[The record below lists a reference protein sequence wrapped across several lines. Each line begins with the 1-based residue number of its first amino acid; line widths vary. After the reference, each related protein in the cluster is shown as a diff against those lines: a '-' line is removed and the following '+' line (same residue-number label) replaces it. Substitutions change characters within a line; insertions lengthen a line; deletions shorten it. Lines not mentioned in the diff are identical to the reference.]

1 MLHIT
6 QKYKNGLIIR
16 HSSDT
21 VSASIIY
28 PDQGGHTMSSNWKRY
43 AIGVMLT
50 CLSLLSASCGSGS
63 GKSTPPTDTVSG
75 TAVKGPIAN
84 AMVSAYKMDALG
96 NQGTEVL
103 DSTTTAADGSYA
115 LRIPKG
121 TGPIMIVVRGTAT
134 SSYVNEADPTGPR
147 VAFTAGET
155 LRAAVIDPATVNN
168 VPVTPF
174 TDMAVT
180 LLQQYAATAPA
191 GTSLVTLNTAAINA
205 IETAVRTMTGAS
217 SFSISD
223 VSTPSSTA
231 ALALF
236 AQMLT
241 TQSAGDPAITST
253 SLAQSFVNAIFSGGN
268 NLTQLNS
275 DIAAAATVLQNNP
288 AVTTN
293 IPTPTA
299 IPVVVAPD
307 FTDVTPPTVP
317 TNLNRSVSHNEV
329 ILTWTASTNG
339 VAGYFVSRNGIRIA
353 TVTAPGYTDATVA
366 ASTTYTY
373 SVEAFDANG
382 NISAPATL
390 SVTTPAAPL
399 PGSLDII
406 VGGQIR

>member
-1 MLHIT
+1 
-6 QKYKNGLIIR
+6 
-16 HSSDT
+16 
-21 VSASIIY
+21 
-28 PDQGGHTMSSNWKRY
+28 MSNNWKRY

-63 GKSTPPTDTVSG
+63 GKSTPATDTVSG
-75 TAVKGPIAN
+75 IAVKGPIAN
-84 AMVSAYKMDALG
+84 ALVSAYKMDALG

-103 DSTTTAADGSYA
+103 DSTTTAADGSYT
-115 LRIPKG
+115 LQIPKG

-134 SSYVNEADPTGPR
+134 SSYVNEAAPTRPR
-147 VAFTAGET
+147 VAFTADET
-155 LRAAVIDPATVNN
+155 LRAAVIDPAKVRS

-174 TDMAVT
+174 TEMAVIT
-180 LLQQYAATAPA
+180 LQQYAAKAAADFAA
-191 GTSLVTLNTAAINA
+191 GTLTQMPSINTLNTAATNT
-205 IETAVRTMTGAS
+205 IENAVRIMTGAS

-223 VSTPSSTA
+223 VSTPSSAA

-293 IPTPTA
+293 IPSPTA

-307 FTDVTPPTVP
+307 FNDVTPPTVP

-353 TVTAPGYTDATVA
+353 TVTVPGYTDATVA
-366 ASTTYTY
+366 AATTYAY